1 MWNEPRLGW
10 GVGRRRV
17 RRLMRKIGL
26 LPIDQAP
33 GTSEPHPAHK
43 TYPYLLG
50 NFVIGRPN
58 HVWRADATDI
68 PLWRSQELDSST
80 RPVSVHRRR
89 RGASRVVLSHPVG
102 EAGS

>member
-10 GVGRRRV
+10 GSDAGV

-50 NFVIGRPN
+50 NFVIERPN
-58 HVWRADATDI
+58 PGSRADATDI
-68 PLWRSQELDSST
+68 PFWRSQELDSSA